1 MNSSYQFGQF
11 RNQNEKNCLAREE
24 MEYIIKIVIPILKA
38 ARDKIKCEQNK
49 ITNQRFHFGDKVFS

>member
-1 MNSSYQFGQF
+1 
-11 RNQNEKNCLAREE
+11 

-38 ARDKIKCEQNK
+38 ARDKIKCEENK